1 MRILIVID
9 DFFNKS
15 NGMCIS
21 TQRFAHE
28 FKQAGNEV
36 RIVSCKDGGKAYYS
50 LPELVVPFFKK
61 IIAKE
66 GYHIAWPKKKVLKA
80 AVGWADMVAVETPF
94 PVSWRAAKYAKR
106 MNKPAYGT
114 FHIYP
119 GNITET
125 LHINNWFFNNFF
137 MYFFRDISFRNCAAM
152 QCPTEKV
159 KAELEKYHF
168 KQKLYVISNG
178 ITQAFIDN
186 PHKKEVGHPFTILCI
201 GRYSREKHQE
211 VLFKAMK
218 LVQHNQKIRLIFAG
232 KGPLKK
238 EYEQLARELPAKP
251 IMKFYTATQLRKVMR
266 ETDLVVHCA
275 DVEVEGMACMEAF
288 AAGCVPV
295 IADSPLS
302 STASYA
308 LTAHN
313 LFPAGDCQRLAAQID
328 YWYDHPAELV
338 KMRQRY
344 RTYAKEFTVRKS
356 AEKALNMM
364 REIEKKN

>member
-28 FKQAGNEV
+28 FKKAGHEV
-36 RIVSCKDGGKAYYS
+36 RIVSCNDEGKADYS
-50 LPELVVPFFKK
+50 LPELIVPFFRK

-66 GYHIAWPKKKVLKA
+66 GYHLAWPKTNVLKR
-80 AVGWADMVAVETPF
+80 AVNWADVVAVETPF
-94 PVSWRAAKYAKR
+94 PVSWRAAKFAKK
-106 MNKPAYGT
+106 MGKPAYGT

-125 LHINNWFFNNFF
+125 LHINNRFFNNFF
-137 MYFFRDISFRNCAAM
+137 MYFFKNISFRNCLAM

-159 KAELEKYHF
+159 KQQLEKYHF
-168 KQKLYVISNG
+168 KQKLFVISNG
-178 ITQAFIDN
+178 ITEKFIQN
-186 PHKKEVGHPFTILCI
+186 PHKQEIAHPFTILCI
-201 GRYSREKHQE
+201 GRFSREKHQE
-211 VLFKAMK
+211 VLFKAMQTVK
-218 LVQHNQKIRLIFAG
+218 HNQEIKLIFAG
-232 KGPLKK
+232 KGPLKQ
-238 EYEQLARELPAKP
+238 EYEKLAETLPNKV
-251 IMKFYTATQLRKVMR
+251 IMQFFTPEQLRKAMSKA
-266 ETDLVVHCA
+266 DLVVHCA

-288 AAGCVPV
+288 AAGCVPI

-308 LTAHN
+308 LTEHN
-313 LFPAGDCQRLAAQID
+313 LFPAGDSQKLAEQIN
-328 YWYDHPAELV
+328 YWYDHPTELK
-338 KMRQRY
+338 KMRQTY
-344 RTYAKEFTVRKS
+344 REYAKNLTVRKS

-364 REIEKKN
+364 RELEKK